1 MKRFTKLMALGLAAV
16 LTFGMTAQAA
26 TSPDTT
32 NTNDVG
38 KTYIDKVTW
47 SDSHIVDS
55 KGNEVK
61 ADALT
66 PEEVTAVN
74 GAKDNENVNQAI
86 KEALGENFVVKGTV
100 TAFDL
105 SVPKGEIV
113 TVTLSVPEL
122 KAGVEYV
129 ILHYPNGTSEAPQV
143 IELAARKGNLISF
156 TIVSGSPFA
165 LVEVGAEVVDETPAP
180 TPVPTPV
187 PTDKPDWT
195 YTEVDGVWF
204 KATQGGADDFSVEQV
219 EVSQGFIFSS
229 ETDAAVKE
237 AMGDKFR
244 VTDNILAAFNFYAKN
259 ANGTPVEVWSPK
271 FELDHKYVLVYY
283 VNGLNEEPQV
293 IELDVNNNYES
304 YFNAMSGGPYYY
316 CYIVEVVAEDRP
328 AGVPGNS
335 DNVNDASVPTAAA
348 PGTSPKTGETLP
360 MAGVMALI
368 LMAGAALCAVKVRYN
383 KQ

>member
-1 MKRFTKLMALGLAAV
+1 MKRFTKLLALGLAAV
-16 LTFGMTAQAA
+16 MTFGMTAQAKVSVNTGSSNA
-26 TSPDTT
+26 AGNGFTSNVDWSNATVQTESGQPVDVKVLDEAQVEQAKDAVTSP
-32 NTNDVG
+32 V
-38 KTYIDKVTW
+38 
-47 SDSHIVDS
+47 VDAV
-55 KGNEVK
+55 VK
-61 ADALT
+61 AELGDKFQVQ
-66 PEEVTAVN
+66 EV
-74 GAKDNENVNQAI
+74 
-86 KEALGENFVVKGTV
+86 V
-100 TAFDL
+100 TGFDVD
-105 SVPKGEIV
+105 VPKGE
-113 TVTLSVPEL
+113 TVNVSIPV
-122 KAGVEYV
+122 AGLEAGATYV
-129 ILHYPNGTSEAPQV
+129 VLHYAYGTDKAPEVITVSVVNGV
-143 IELAARKGNLISF
+143 VNF
-156 TIVSGSPFA
+156 TVKAGSPFV
-165 LVEVGAEVVDETPAP
+165 LVKVGEEVEEETPTPSP
-180 TPVPTPV
+180 TPVPTPNPNV
-187 PTDKPDWT
+187 V

-204 KATQGGADDFSVEQV
+204 MAWQGGADDFTVEQV

-244 VTDNILAAFNFYAKN
+244 VTDNVLAAFNFYAKD

-304 YFNAMSGGPYYY
+304 YFNAMSGGAYYY

-335 DNVNDASVPTAAA
+335 DNVNDASVPTAGA

-383 KQ
+383 K